1 MLVPSLP
8 QAMSKFH
15 SGCKRKLEEGGCATA
30 DVPLTLLEYQE
41 GARGTAFYPGK
52 GANFVY
58 PALGLAGES
67 GEVANKVKKVL
78 RDEDGKLSEQSRVA
92 LIDELGDVLWYL
104 SAMADELGETLEAVA
119 ARNLAKLK
127 ARQEK
132 GSLQGSGDVR

>member
-1 MLVPSLP
+1 M
-8 QAMSKFH
+8 
-15 SGCKRKLEEGGCATA
+15 
-30 DVPLTLLEYQE
+30 
-41 GARGTAFYPGK
+41 
-52 GANFVY
+52 
-58 PALGLAGES
+58 
-67 GEVANKVKKVL
+67 KKVL